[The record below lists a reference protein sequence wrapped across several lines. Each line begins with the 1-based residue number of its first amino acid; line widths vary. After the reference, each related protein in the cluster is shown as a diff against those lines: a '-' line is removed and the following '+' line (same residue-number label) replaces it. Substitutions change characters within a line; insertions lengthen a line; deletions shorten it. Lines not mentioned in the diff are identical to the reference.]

1 MRIVLLAIAMLGRRL
16 LRPRGPLSPR
26 PPLRLLPPVSPL
38 LIARASIDRSP
49 QRRPP
54 PRGAGASALA
64 FSFRRPR
71 DAPVGGPMCNAR
83 RLLSPLIGGAFAL
96 SLAALA
102 PLFTGCGGDDA
113 AAAIGH
119 DGGATQSDFAAPAVA
134 DLALGPPQ
142 GTIDPMGGG
151 GTVNLLAFTVFGD
164 VRPALPDFDNQY
176 PAMTIASI
184 MKQMAT
190 LSPEFA
196 VGTGD
201 YMFVEA
207 LPSSATNQLKMLLAA
222 EANFPKPI
230 FHALGNHECNS
241 FSDLNCPN
249 LNETPNITVYMS
261 TMLPW
266 TKVPWYSFLVHT
278 ALGDA
283 KFLFVAANAWND
295 QQAAWLKQALSIPT
309 RYTFVIRHQPT
320 PDAGQPSSVMGKLAS
335 DMLFM
340 GQDRK

>member
-1 MRIVLLAIAMLGRRL
+1 
-16 LRPRGPLSPR
+16 
-26 PPLRLLPPVSPL
+26 
-38 LIARASIDRSP
+38 
-49 QRRPP
+49 
-54 PRGAGASALA
+54 
-64 FSFRRPR
+64 
-71 DAPVGGPMCNAR
+71 MCNAR

-340 GQDRK
+340 GQPITLFLYGHVHEYNHIGTNAVIAGNGGAPLDKGSYGFVYVRQREDGAVTVTAYDVASMMPMDAWNVTPDGQSTP